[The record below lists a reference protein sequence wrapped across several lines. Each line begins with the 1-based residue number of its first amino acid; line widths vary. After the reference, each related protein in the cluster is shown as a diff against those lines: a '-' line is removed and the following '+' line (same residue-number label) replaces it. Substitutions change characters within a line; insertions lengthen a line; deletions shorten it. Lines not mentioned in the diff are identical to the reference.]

1 MFRLLAAEAVAYRD
15 DDTSA
20 RVFNPAHLY
29 LVGLVAELEPRH
41 SCVPDKFAPT
51 PALRDGD
58 VGAAGIAIPT
68 VATLRAARCGIAI
81 PGG

>member
-20 RVFNPAHLY
+20 RVFNPAYLY
-29 LVGLVAELEPRH
+29 LVGLVVEPKAWH

-51 PALRDGD
+51 PTLRDGD
-58 VGAAGIAIPT
+58 VGATGIAIPT
-68 VATLRAARCGIAI
+68 VAAFRTARCGIAI
-81 PGG
+81 P